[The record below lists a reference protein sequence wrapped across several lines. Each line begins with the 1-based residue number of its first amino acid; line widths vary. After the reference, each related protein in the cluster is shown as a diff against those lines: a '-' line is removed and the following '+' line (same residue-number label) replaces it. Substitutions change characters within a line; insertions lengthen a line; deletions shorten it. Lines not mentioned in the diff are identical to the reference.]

1 MKLAL
6 VFPGQGS
13 QKPGMGKQ
21 LATDFAAARRVFEEV
36 DDALSDRL
44 SRVIFDGT
52 ASDLVRTDV
61 AQPALMAVSMAVL
74 AVLREAGLDPAR
86 DALFVAGHSLGEYT
100 ALAAAGALSLADAA
114 RTLRARGLAMQKA
127 APGDAGAMT
136 AVLGIDDI
144 AKIEELARRASAAS
158 GKVCGIA
165 NDNAPG
171 QVVLSGH
178 TLAIEQAEALAKEM
192 GAKRAIRLEVA
203 AAFHSPLMAPAAK
216 EMERVLAAVAF
227 EPPRPAIFANVTAAP
242 VRDSDKIAA
251 LLVQQ
256 ITGRVRWRESVA
268 AMAAAGVDTQVEVG
282 SGKVLTGLAKRIAP
296 DMKTFAVETAAD
308 IEVFDKARKAR

>member
-1 MKLAL
+1 
-6 VFPGQGS
+6 
-13 QKPGMGKQ
+13 
-21 LATDFAAARRVFEEV
+21 
-36 DDALSDRL
+36 
-44 SRVIFDGT
+44 
-52 ASDLVRTDV
+52 
-61 AQPALMAVSMAVL
+61 
-74 AVLREAGLDPAR
+74 
-86 DALFVAGHSLGEYT
+86 
-100 ALAAAGALSLADAA
+100 
-114 RTLRARGLAMQKA
+114 MQKA

-136 AVLGIDDI
+136 AVLGLDDI
-144 AKIEELARRASAAS
+144 AKIEELARRASAES
-158 GKVCGIA
+158 RKYCGIA

-178 TLAIEQAEALAKEM
+178 TVAIEHAEALAKEM

-216 EMERVLAAVAF
+216 EMERVLAELSF
-227 EPPRPAIFANVTAAP
+227 QPPRPAIFANVTATP
-242 VRDSDKIAA
+242 VRDSDKIAS

-268 AMAAAGVDTQVEVG
+268 AMAAAGVDTQVEIG

-308 IEVFDKARKAR
+308 IEVFDTARKAR